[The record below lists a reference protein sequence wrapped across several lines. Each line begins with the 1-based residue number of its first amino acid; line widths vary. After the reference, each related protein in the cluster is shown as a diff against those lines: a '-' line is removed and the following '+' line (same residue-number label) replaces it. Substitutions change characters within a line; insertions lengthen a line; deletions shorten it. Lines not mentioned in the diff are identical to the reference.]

1 MRNLRFLWS
10 WLWINWLN
18 LQTRNKHN
26 SKLWANDTCIVD
38 IWISISAPNE
48 TYETWGYCFTSTW
61 SPASTLF
68 LTQLTT
74 QVTAL
79 CRPLQWHASW
89 LPPGTPRP
97 CAWPRGRN
105 ARRWGSTPNIRWG
118 SHAQIEVPS
127 GHNLAMA
134 DRHNANAG
142 WTASLKASIYAKLS
156 ETSTCTICCS
166 KKWLGIWIL
175 PKYPSPPSGNLEH
188 YWSCPKEWMN
198 RVVILVEIWAK
209 TRQTL

>member
-1 MRNLRFLWS
+1 M
-10 WLWINWLN
+10 
-18 LQTRNKHN
+18 
-26 SKLWANDTCIVD
+26 IVD

-48 TYETWGYCFTSTW
+48 TWGYFLTSTW

-134 DRHNANAG
+134 DRHNANAR
-142 WTASLKASIYAKLS
+142 WKASLKASIYAKLS

-198 RVVILVEIWAK
+198 RVVILVGIWAK